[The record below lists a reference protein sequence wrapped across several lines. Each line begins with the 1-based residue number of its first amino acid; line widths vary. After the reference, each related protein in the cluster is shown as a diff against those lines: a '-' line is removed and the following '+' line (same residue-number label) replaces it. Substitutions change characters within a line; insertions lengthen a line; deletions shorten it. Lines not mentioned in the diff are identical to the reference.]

1 MTQHSTSKGRI
12 LGRRVARVMTREQ
25 VASATGSAQVGPP
38 TYTLTDPPDRDRLDG
53 DL

>member
-1 MTQHSTSKGRI
+1 MKQQSPAKGRI

-25 VASATGSAQVGPP
+25 FESDTGPVQSPSR
-38 TYTLTDPPDRDRLDG
+38 TFTLTDPPDRDRPDA

>member
-1 MTQHSTSKGRI
+1 MSKNSTPKGRI

-25 VASATGSAQVGPP
+25 VASATGPVHVGPP
-38 TYTLTDPPDRDRLDG
+38 TWTFTDPPDRDNAES

>member
-1 MTQHSTSKGRI
+1 MTQHSTTKRRI

-25 VASATGSAQVGPP
+25 VESATGPVHAGPP
-38 TYTLTDPPDRDRLDG
+38 TWTLTDPPDRDRPDA

>member
-1 MTQHSTSKGRI
+1 MTQHSTSRGRI

-25 VASATGSAQVGPP
+25 FESDTGPVQSPSR
-38 TYTLTDPPDRDRLDG
+38 TWTLTDPPDRDRPDA